1 MKVLYLYKHG
11 HKSSLLKIVLC
22 YLQTEIM
29 KEFRNNGSDTSVLL
43 GIRKWGWSR
52 HDLLQV
58 FKTIWCSRSDGNA
71 CFQLFSHSR
80 YGGAKVGVGVL
91 TNDSYWKM
99 SVPHVAESGIL
110 LHIQPSISI
119 PARLVVWNKVHF
131 FNWEFWEAWYLG
143 PCLIPVSFCRIGIHL
158 PDTDNTTSK
167 WLKEDK
173 LTDLKIY
180 IHEQEKIIFHRSN
193 NLNYFIVV
201 LFSLMLS

>member
-1 MKVLYLYKHG
+1 MQSKWRKCLLSVIFSQPLWGCKGWCWGAHQWFLLENVC
-11 HKSSLLKIVLC
+11 SSC
-22 YLQTEIM
+22 
-29 KEFRNNGSDTSVLL
+29 
-43 GIRKWGWSR
+43 GW
-52 HDLLQV
+52 
-58 FKTIWCSRSDGNA
+58 IWN
-71 CFQLFSHSR
+71 
-80 YGGAKVGVGVL
+80 
-91 TNDSYWKM
+91 
-99 SVPHVAESGIL
+99 L

-180 IHEQEKIIFHRSN
+180 IHEQEKFIFHRSN